1 MLSRFAYFN
10 TDLFSSK
17 NVLELGAGSGLAGI
31 TVKKLVPNTE
41 VVMTDYHSTVLDNL
55 RIN

>member
-1 MLSRFAYFN
+1 MLSRYVYFN
-10 TDLFSSK
+10 PNLFSNK

-31 TVKKLVPNTE
+31 TVKKFLENTE

-55 RIN
+55 RVN